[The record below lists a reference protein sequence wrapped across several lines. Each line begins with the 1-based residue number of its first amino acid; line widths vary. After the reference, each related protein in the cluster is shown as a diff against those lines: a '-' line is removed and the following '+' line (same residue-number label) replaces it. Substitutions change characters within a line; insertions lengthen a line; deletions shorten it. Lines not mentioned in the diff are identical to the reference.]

1 MSSLDEA
8 WQMFAAATSKN
19 KKGNGN
25 VAAANQMYA
34 LTYSTHGPVVP
45 VEEQHIILSPLD
57 DVVVAKRIKREHEF
71 AADGKTQTT
80 ATINEANDDK
90 MPLLLPSCTPL
101 YISTKTKISFLN
113 KPIELAKVFWAIPI
127 TPYYLP
133 EAGVVKKQMKFV
145 SLTPEAVNAVL
156 HEKQRYLQEA
166 YVDDYELSHVVNPAG
181 LVPFKNVRKISIGL
195 GRKDITSF
203 RGKKKSAFYNCFV
216 VILRLMQHNVFKEF
230 HVKVFNTGKLEIP
243 GIQDDA
249 TLAGIL
255 DLLTAVLAPIV
266 DNVPAEEV
274 AAETAQE
281 LATGPAQELATGPTQ
296 ELATGP
302 AQELATGPAQELAF
316 GLGPTQELAFGLGP
330 TQELGPTPLAYLP
343 DKTYTVLINSNFSS
357 GYYINRE
364 RFHHLLKYKYRI
376 NSNYDPC
383 SYPGIQCEFHY
394 DELMQLQNGMQPTL
408 ERTQNRVA
416 SNVCKVSFMV
426 FRTGSVLIVG
436 KCTEEI
442 LYKIYD
448 FLCQIFTDEFA
459 DINVVTDG
467 RLVVPDRVKM
477 VKKKVRKMRKMTTA
491 VAAKGTEGTDGA
503 KGTEGTDGAKGTEGA
518 VKNEQVTTSL

>member
-1 MSSLDEA
+1 MTSLDEA
-8 WQMFAAATSKN
+8 WQMFAAAAASSKN
-19 KKGNGN
+19 EKNSTNGN
-25 VAAANQMYA
+25 VLAANQMYA
-34 LTYSTHGPVVP
+34 LHNLPVSMPLSVP
-45 VEEQHIILSPLD
+45 TKEHVILPMPPIAGLPAAEEGGSM
-57 DVVVAKRIKREHEF
+57 KRIKREHEF
-71 AADGKTQTT
+71 VTAAAA
-80 ATINEANDDK
+80 ATLLDDDEK
-90 MPLLLPSCTPL
+90 IPLLLPSCTPL

-127 TPYYLP
+127 TPYHLP
-133 EAGVVKKQMKFV
+133 VAGVVKKQMKFV
-145 SLTPEAVNAVL
+145 SLSPEAVDAVL
-156 HEKQRYLQEA
+156 TEKQRYVDSA

-216 VILRLMQHNVFKEF
+216 VILRLMQHDVFKEF

-255 DLLTAVLAPIV
+255 DLLTATLAPIV
-266 DNVPAEEV
+266 DNVPVEEVNADAPTEEV
-274 AAETAQE
+274 AA
-281 LATGPAQELATGPTQ
+281 GPAQELASA
-296 ELATGP
+296 LLGP
-302 AQELATGPAQELAF
+302 ATLAPA
-316 GLGPTQELAFGLGP
+316 
-330 TQELGPTPLAYLP
+330 PLAYLP
-343 DKTYTVLINSNFSS
+343 HKTYTVLINSNFSS

-408 ERTQNRVA
+408 ERTQNRGA
-416 SNVCKVSFMV
+416 SDVCKVSFMV

-448 FLCQIFTDEFA
+448 FLCQIFTNEFA

-467 RLVVPDRVKM
+467 RLVVPDRVKV

-491 VAAKGTEGTDGA
+491 MANTAEGAVGA
-503 KGTEGTDGAKGTEGA
+503 EGAA
-518 VKNEQVTTSL
+518 VKNEKGAASL